1 MRDQVNY
8 RDARKYLYNL
18 TFSCF
23 LFYESNFC
31 VTKLFTLANWSK
43 NVWLPCSTQVKK
55 VNICPWQRFSILL
68 SKHSMVLHSHNP
80 NFCSDCCILLQNIAQ
95 VGFCCVCATKLWMHA
110 LFTAEHQHSPNYFL
124 IFQSSSAFLLL
135 VLALSRLVV
144 EKHKL
149 FKSLERQWKRKVVH
163 MIMILLFPIII
174 ILAFQSKLM
183 IR

>member
-1 MRDQVNY
+1 MFDCHAANRLKKKKLVP
-8 RDARKYLYNL
+8 ARGFYILFSLEQTPPPPHLTIYN
-18 TFSCF
+18 
-23 LFYESNFC
+23 
-31 VTKLFTLANWSK
+31 K
-43 NVWLPCSTQVKK
+43 CSMT
-55 VNICPWQRFSILL
+55 P
-68 SKHSMVLHSHNP
+68 HSHNP
-80 NFCSDCCILLQNIAQ
+80 DFCSDCCILILNIAQ
-95 VGFCCVCATKLWMHA
+95 NFHCACATNLWMHA
-110 LFTAEHQHSPNYFL
+110 LFTAERQHSPNYFL

-174 ILAFQSKLM
+174 ILTFQSKLM

>member
-1 MRDQVNY
+1 MREGITWRISESFSRDQVNY

-68 SKHSMVLHSHNP
+68 SLVQTPLPPPLTFYCKHSMVLHSHNP

-95 VGFCCVCATKLWMHA
+95 VGFCCVCATNLWMHA
-110 LFTAEHQHSPNYFL
+110 LFIADHQHPPNYFL
-124 IFQSSSAFLLL
+124 I
-135 VLALSRLVV
+135 
-144 EKHKL
+144 
-149 FKSLERQWKRKVVH
+149 
-163 MIMILLFPIII
+163 
-174 ILAFQSKLM
+174 
-183 IR
+183 

>member
-1 MRDQVNY
+1 MREGITLRISESFSRDRVNY

-18 TFSCF
+18 TFSYF

-80 NFCSDCCILLQNIAQ
+80 NVCSDCCILLQNIAQ
-95 VGFCCVCATKLWMHA
+95 VGFCCVCATNLWMHA
-110 LFTAEHQHSPNYFL
+110 LFTAEH
-124 IFQSSSAFLLL
+124 
-135 VLALSRLVV
+135 
-144 EKHKL
+144 
-149 FKSLERQWKRKVVH
+149 
-163 MIMILLFPIII
+163 
-174 ILAFQSKLM
+174 
-183 IR
+183 